1 MTQLLPQTGQRLGCL
16 SVCGTRANRGIL
28 PGIGAEF
35 QQRNHK
41 GAVALVAG

>member
-1 MTQLLPQTGQRLGCL
+1 MIDVLPQSGQRLGHF

-35 QQRNHK
+35 QQRTTT
-41 GAVALVAG
+41 GAAALVG